1 MQQVLV
7 IGSPGAGNST
17 CRAQCLE
24 PSKLEFLLYVLHF
37 CSAWRGC
44 NSAAPGQFAGTM
56 LRFESSSHLAR
67 RLAAIP
73 GADDA
78 GR

>member
-1 MQQVLV
+1 MQRVLV

-17 CRAQCLE
+17 CRAQCPE
-24 PSKLEFLLYVLHF
+24 PSKLEVLLYVLHF
-37 CSAWRGC
+37 RSAWRGR

-56 LRFESSSHLAR
+56 LCFESSSHLVR
-67 RLAAIP
+67 RLVAIP